1 MRILSI
7 LDNNPRQSLYFITPE
22 KDRLKFT
29 FYYLPTQQGWFFDV
43 ESDNFNLY
51 STRLCCHPNI
61 MTKYHNIISWGLN
74 IITADG
80 FDPYQ
85 VTDFAT
91 GYCQVSVLDKD
102 EVAEVEKYLNGETQ

>member
-1 MRILSI
+1 
-7 LDNNPRQSLYFITPE
+7 
-22 KDRLKFT
+22 
-29 FYYLPTQQGWFFDV
+29 
-43 ESDNFNLY
+43 
-51 STRLCCHPNI
+51 